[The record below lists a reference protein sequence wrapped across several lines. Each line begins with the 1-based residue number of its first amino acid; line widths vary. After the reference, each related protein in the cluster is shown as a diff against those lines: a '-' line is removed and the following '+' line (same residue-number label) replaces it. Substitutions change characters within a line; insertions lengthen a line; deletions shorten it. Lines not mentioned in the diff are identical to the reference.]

1 MLSPR
6 SSIKSLIPNIHKSIT
21 LGGVSKPSKK
31 KSAIPKASKPSKKT
45 QVVAKASKL
54 DKRAANTQVD
64 KLKSDIKKLKEK
76 KKTLKTDSAKKKYQD
91 KIDKAT
97 KKLDKLVHVIKPT
110 DDTKVKDK
118 LSLQPSI
125 TLIPTQLTQH
135 TQRTQPTTFI
145 RQRKAFAISKFN
157 PQTGHMNTNF
167 SSINSISDGVQQKAL
182 VKIGNNEH
190 IKQFMIQAPAQ
201 VSMRSVVNTILD
213 KPQKKLK

>member
-31 KSAIPKASKPSKKT
+31 KPAVPKASKPSKKT
-45 QVVAKASKL
+45 QAVAKASKL
-54 DKRAANTQVD
+54 DKRAANTQID
-64 KLKSDIKKLKEK
+64 KLKSDIKKIKEK

-97 KKLDKLVHVIKPT
+97 KKLDKLVNVIKPT
-110 DDTKVKDK
+110 EDTKVKDK

-135 TQRTQPTTFI
+135 TQRTQPTIFI

-167 SSINSISDGVQQKAL
+167 SSINSLSNGKKQKAL
-182 VKIGNNEH
+182 VQIGHNRDMR
-190 IKQFMIQAPAQ
+190 QFIIQAPAQ
-201 VSMRSVVNTILD
+201 VSMSSVVNTILN
-213 KPQKKLK
+213 KNKKN